1 MTSVPHVSLSAGSTT
16 IDIPQ
21 LGFGVW
27 QVPDADVTD
36 AVTTALEVG
45 YRSIDTAA
53 AYENEDGVGRALART
68 DVPREEIFLT
78 TKVWNDQQGYDATL
92 RSFDASAKRLGQEIV
107 DLYLIHWPVP
117 AKDAYVDTWRALLE
131 LRSQGRIRAAGVC
144 NFQPAHL
151 QRLLDETGELPA
163 LNQIELHPRLQQ
175 ARAARLPRP
184 ARHRHRGLEPAGL
197 RRRAASGPRDHRDRA
212 AALAHPRPGG
222 PALAR
227 AARPRRHPQVGD
239 ALAHRREL
247 RRSSTSSSSRATS
260 PRSRAWT
267 AASAPAPTPTPS
279 TSAPDPPRQTWGF
292 CGATPQTWGSARRRP
307 ADLGVLRG
315 APAVVRCPGRRPA
328 ATSGC
333 ERMRP

>member
-78 TKVWNDQQGYDATL
+78 TKVWNDQQGHDATL
-92 RSFDASAKRLGQEIV
+92 RAFDASAKRLGQEVV

-117 AKDAYVDTWRALLE
+117 AKEAYVDTWRALLE

-175 ARAARLPRP
+175 
-184 ARHRHRGLEPAGL
+184 
-197 RRRAASGPRDHRDRA
+197 
-212 AALAHPRPGG
+212 
-222 PALAR
+222 
-227 AARPRRHPQVGD
+227 
-239 ALAHRREL
+239 REL
-247 RRSSTSSSSRATS
+247 RAFHAQHGIVTEDWSPLASGGDLLEDPIITGIAQRLSRT
-260 PRSRAWT
+260 
-267 AASAPAPTPTPS
+267 PAQVVLRWHVQLGHVVIPKSVTPS
-279 TSAPDPPRQTWGF
+279 RIAENFQIFDFELEPGDLAAIEGMDRGERTGPDPDTF
-292 CGATPQTWGSARRRP
+292 NLGA
-307 ADLGVLRG
+307 
-315 APAVVRCPGRRPA
+315 
-328 ATSGC
+328 
-333 ERMRP
+333 

>member
-1 MTSVPHVSLSAGSTT
+1 MTSVPSVSLSAGSTT

-92 RSFDASAKRLGQEIV
+92 RAFDASAKRLGQEVV

-163 LNQIELHPRLQQ
+163 INQIELHPRLQQ
-175 ARAARLPRP
+175 
-184 ARHRHRGLEPAGL
+184 
-197 RRRAASGPRDHRDRA
+197 
-212 AALAHPRPGG
+212 
-222 PALAR
+222 
-227 AARPRRHPQVGD
+227 
-239 ALAHRREL
+239 REL
-247 RRSSTSSSSRATS
+247 RAFHAQHGIVTEDWSPLASGGELLQDPVITGIAQRLSRT
-260 PRSRAWT
+260 
-267 AASAPAPTPTPS
+267 PAQVVLRWHVQLGHVVIPKSVTPS
-279 TSAPDPPRQTWGF
+279 RIAENFQVFDFELEPEDLAAIEGMDRGERTGPDPDTF
-292 CGATPQTWGSARRRP
+292 NLGA
-307 ADLGVLRG
+307 
-315 APAVVRCPGRRPA
+315 
-328 ATSGC
+328 
-333 ERMRP
+333 

>member
-1 MTSVPHVSLSAGSTT
+1 MTSVPNVSLSAGTTT

-27 QVPDADVTD
+27 QVPDAEVTD
-36 AVTTALEVG
+36 AAVAALEVG

-53 AYENEDGVGRALART
+53 AYQNEAGVGQALART

-92 RSFDASAKRLGQEIV
+92 RAFDASAKRLGQEVV

-175 ARAARLPRP
+175 
-184 ARHRHRGLEPAGL
+184 
-197 RRRAASGPRDHRDRA
+197 
-212 AALAHPRPGG
+212 
-222 PALAR
+222 
-227 AARPRRHPQVGD
+227 
-239 ALAHRREL
+239 REL
-247 RRSSTSSSSRATS
+247 RAFHAQHGIVTEDWSPLASGGDLLEDPIITGIAQRLSRT
-260 PRSRAWT
+260 
-267 AASAPAPTPTPS
+267 PAQVVLRWHVQLGHVVIPKSVTPS
-279 TSAPDPPRQTWGF
+279 RIAENFQIFDFELEPGDLAAIEGMDRGERTGPDPDTF
-292 CGATPQTWGSARRRP
+292 NLGA
-307 ADLGVLRG
+307 
-315 APAVVRCPGRRPA
+315 
-328 ATSGC
+328 
-333 ERMRP
+333 

>member
-53 AYENEDGVGRALART
+53 AYQNEDGVGRALART
-68 DVPREEIFLT
+68 DVPRKEIFLT

-92 RSFDASAKRLGQEIV
+92 RAFDASAKRLGQEVV

-175 ARAARLPRP
+175 
-184 ARHRHRGLEPAGL
+184 
-197 RRRAASGPRDHRDRA
+197 
-212 AALAHPRPGG
+212 
-222 PALAR
+222 
-227 AARPRRHPQVGD
+227 
-239 ALAHRREL
+239 REL
-247 RRSSTSSSSRATS
+247 RDFHAQHGIVTEDWSPLASGGELLEDPVITGIAQRLSRT
-260 PRSRAWT
+260 
-267 AASAPAPTPTPS
+267 PAQVVLRWHVQLGHVVIPKSVTPS
-279 TSAPDPPRQTWGF
+279 RIAENFQIFDFELEPEDLAAIEGMDRGERTGPDPDTF
-292 CGATPQTWGSARRRP
+292 NLGA
-307 ADLGVLRG
+307 
-315 APAVVRCPGRRPA
+315 
-328 ATSGC
+328 
-333 ERMRP
+333 

>member
-78 TKVWNDQQGYDATL
+78 TKVWNDQQGHDATL
-92 RSFDASAKRLGQEIV
+92 RAFDASAKRLGQEVV

-117 AKDAYVDTWRALLE
+117 AKEAYVDTWRALLE

-175 ARAARLPRP
+175 
-184 ARHRHRGLEPAGL
+184 
-197 RRRAASGPRDHRDRA
+197 
-212 AALAHPRPGG
+212 
-222 PALAR
+222 
-227 AARPRRHPQVGD
+227 
-239 ALAHRREL
+239 REL
-247 RRSSTSSSSRATS
+247 RAFHAQHGIVTEDWSPLASGGDLLADPVITGIAQRLSRT
-260 PRSRAWT
+260 
-267 AASAPAPTPTPS
+267 PAQVVLRWHVQLGHVVIPKSVTPS
-279 TSAPDPPRQTWGF
+279 RIAENFQIFDFELEPGDLAAIEGMDRGERTGPDPDTF
-292 CGATPQTWGSARRRP
+292 NLGA
-307 ADLGVLRG
+307 
-315 APAVVRCPGRRPA
+315 
-328 ATSGC
+328 
-333 ERMRP
+333 